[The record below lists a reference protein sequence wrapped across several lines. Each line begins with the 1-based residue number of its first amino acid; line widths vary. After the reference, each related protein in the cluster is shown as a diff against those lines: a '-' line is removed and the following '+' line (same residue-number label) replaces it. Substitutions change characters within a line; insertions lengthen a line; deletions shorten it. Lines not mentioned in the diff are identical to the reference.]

1 MDRRAW
7 QATVHG
13 VIKSWTQLKQLSVHA
28 SNQLKERSFKKKK
41 KKKKKKEE
49 VKKEYERKK
58 KKQV

>member
-28 SNQLKERSFKKKK
+28 SNQLKERSL
-41 KKKKKKEE
+41 KKKKKEE
-49 VKKEYERKK
+49 EEERRSEKGI
-58 KKQV
+58 